1 MTVAVV
7 LTSDIETRSNRP
19 QTGKVKGPK
28 FYCQS
33 EFQTGKIQE
42 IEKAPIVS
50 RSSANGT
57 SSLFKATTTNK
68 NIFAL
73 LQYSTLLQF
82 YWCQVGERDSCP
94 ESAPASLGN
103 ASTK

>member
-1 MTVAVV
+1 MTTVV
-7 LTSDIETRSNRP
+7 LTSRQDQIDH
-19 QTGKVKGPK
+19 KLVKGPK

-33 EFQTGKIQE
+33 EFQTGKIEE

-73 LQYSTLLQF
+73 LQYFTPILL
-82 YWCQVGERDSCP
+82 VSSGRKRLLSRE
-94 ESAPASLGN
+94 
-103 ASTK
+103 